1 MKQVAVN
8 NYLYH
13 IWYHPFFILVAVSA
27 DEYIVGGMFLKTRYH
42 RTCIRMGEKEYRMLR
57 KKSADAGMT
66 MNKWL
71 MKQLTEHPPI
81 CFREK
86 EMAEYIDHL
95 HRAGVEINA
104 IAKDFNSGYGT
115 EAQMD
120 RLVEILKEVHT
131 HVHKVRKMGFP
142 KAS

>member
-1 MKQVAVN
+1 M
-8 NYLYH
+8 
-13 IWYHPFFILVAVSA
+13 
-27 DEYIVGGMFLKTRYH
+27 KTRYH
-42 RTCIRMGEKEYRMLR
+42 RTCIRMGEKEYRILR

-71 MKQLTEHPPI
+71 MKQLAERPPI

-115 EAQMD
+115 EAQLD
-120 RLVEILKEVHT
+120 RLVEILKEVYA
-131 HVHKVRKMGFP
+131 HVYEVRKMGFP
-142 KAS
+142 KAT

>member
-1 MKQVAVN
+1 M
-8 NYLYH
+8 
-13 IWYHPFFILVAVSA
+13 
-27 DEYIVGGMFLKTRYH
+27 ETRYH

-57 KKSADAGMT
+57 KRSAAAGMT

-71 MKQLTEHPPI
+71 MKQLKERPPI

-95 HRAGVEINA
+95 HRTGVEINA

-115 EAQMD
+115 EAQLD
-120 RLVEILKEVHT
+120 RLVEILKEVHD
-131 HVHKVRKMGFP
+131 HVYKVRKMGFP
-142 KAS
+142 KAT

>member
-1 MKQVAVN
+1 M
-8 NYLYH
+8 
-13 IWYHPFFILVAVSA
+13 
-27 DEYIVGGMFLKTRYH
+27 ETRYH

-57 KKSADAGMT
+57 KKSAAAGMT

-71 MKQLTEHPPI
+71 MKQLAERPPI

-104 IAKDFNSGYGT
+104 ITKDFNSGYGT
-115 EAQMD
+115 KAQLD
-120 RLVEILKEVHT
+120 RLVEILKEVHA
-131 HVHKVRKMGFP
+131 HVYKVRKMGFP
-142 KAS
+142 KAT